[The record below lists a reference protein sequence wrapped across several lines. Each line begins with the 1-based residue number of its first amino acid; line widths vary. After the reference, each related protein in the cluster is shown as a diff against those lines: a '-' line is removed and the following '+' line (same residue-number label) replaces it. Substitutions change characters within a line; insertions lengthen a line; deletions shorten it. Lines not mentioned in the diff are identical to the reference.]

1 MRPMATSW
9 SEDDTIV
16 APATPTGRAA
26 LAVIRISGANAWE
39 IASRVFATESPGPL
53 RAARA
58 RLGVVQDRCG
68 ERLDQGVIV
77 TWQAPASFT
86 GEDMAEITSHGSP
99 VVVAELLAACVAAGA
114 RPAHPGEFTLRAL
127 RNGKIDLAQAEAIAD
142 LIAAPTVEQVR
153 LSARQLAGEV
163 GSLVGPLA
171 DAAFDLL
178 ADVEAGLDFADE
190 EGLALEGG
198 AIARRAGG
206 LANELERALA
216 SSEAAR
222 RVREGARVVMSG
234 LPNAGKSSLFNALIG
249 FERAIVTEE
258 PGTTRDLVEET
269 VAWEGLPIVLVDG
282 AGIGAAPLG
291 LADAEGMRR
300 SREAVDVA
308 DLVLHVYS
316 LASESRPSGDSDPR
330 KILVATHGD
339 CPGAV
344 PPAPG
349 SFVVSSPLGQGI
361 DEVRAEIAR
370 QLKAPGH
377 GPIESVALAS
387 ERHRVAARRAAAH
400 LRQVADA
407 ASSGIGAEV
416 LALDLRAAVHSLREI
431 LGDVGPDE
439 VLGRVFSR
447 FCIGK

>member
-1 MRPMATSW
+1 MANSW
-9 SEDDTIV
+9 SDGETIV
-16 APATPTGRAA
+16 APATPAGRAA
-26 LAVIRISGANAWE
+26 LAVIRLSGANAWA
-39 IASRVFATESPGPL
+39 IASQVFATENPGPL

-58 RLGVVQDRCG
+58 RVGVVRDRRG
-68 ERLDQGVIV
+68 ERLDQGVLV
-77 TWQAPASFT
+77 AWQAPASFT

-127 RNGKIDLAQAEAIAD
+127 RHGKIDLAQAEAIAD
-142 LIAAPTVEQVR
+142 LIAAPTVEQAR

-163 GSLVGPLA
+163 GSLIGPIA
-171 DAAFDLL
+171 DAGFDLL

-190 EGLALEGG
+190 EGLALESGV
-198 AIARRAGG
+198 IERRAGG
-206 LANELERALA
+206 LAEELERALA

-249 FERAIVTEE
+249 SERAIVTEE

-269 VAWEGLPIVLVDG
+269 VAWDGLPIVLVDG

-300 SREAVDVA
+300 SREAVEVA

-316 LASESRPSGDSDPR
+316 LASESRPSGGSNPR
-330 KILVATHGD
+330 RILVASHGD

-344 PPAPG
+344 PPVPG

-370 QLKAPGH
+370 QLNAPGR

-387 ERHRVAARRAAAH
+387 ERHRVAAQRAAAH
-400 LRQVADA
+400 LRRVADA
-407 ASSGIGAEV
+407 ARTEIGAEV

-431 LGDVGPDE
+431 LGDVGPE
-439 VLGRVFSR
+439 EILGRVFSR

>member
-1 MRPMATSW
+1 MATSW
-9 SEDDTIV
+9 SDEETIV
-16 APATPTGRAA
+16 APATPAGRAA
-26 LAVIRISGANAWE
+26 LAVIRLSGANAWA

-58 RLGVVQDRCG
+58 RVGVVRDRCG
-68 ERLDQGVIV
+68 ERLDQGVLV
-77 TWQAPASFT
+77 TWKAPASFT

-114 RPAHPGEFTLRAL
+114 RPAQPGEFTLRAL
-127 RNGKIDLAQAEAIAD
+127 RQGKIDLAQAEAIAD
-142 LIAAPTVEQVR
+142 LIAAPTVEQAR
-153 LSARQLAGEV
+153 LSARQLVGEV
-163 GSLVGPLA
+163 GSLIAPIA

-190 EGLALEGG
+190 EGLALESG
-198 AIARRAGG
+198 AIVLSASG
-206 LANELERALA
+206 LADKLERALA

-222 RVREGARVVMSG
+222 RVREGARVVLSG
-234 LPNAGKSSLFNALIG
+234 LPNAGKSSLFNVLIG
-249 FERAIVTEE
+249 FGRAIVTEE

-282 AGIGAAPLG
+282 AGIGAAPQG

-300 SREAVDVA
+300 SREAVEVA

-316 LASESRPSGDSDPR
+316 LASEDRPSGDADPR
-330 KILVATHGD
+330 AILVATHGD
-339 CPGAV
+339 CPGTV
-344 PPAPG
+344 PPVYG
-349 SFVVSSPLGQGI
+349 SFVVSSPLGQGVG
-361 DEVRAEIAR
+361 EVRAEIAR
-370 QLKAPGH
+370 RLGAPGKA
-377 GPIESVALAS
+377 PIESVALAS
-387 ERHRVAARRAAAH
+387 ERHRAAARRAAAH

-407 ASSGIGAEV
+407 ARTGVGAEV

-431 LGDVGPDE
+431 LGDVGPE
-439 VLGRVFSR
+439 ELLGRVFSR